1 MVLSNSFDLIF
12 STFIL
17 CFRERPFAPGANFA
31 TCSLAGSS
39 SAYECIEY
47 VGSTSP
53 VSYNYFKLSSDL
65 TTISGEQVYTPTA
78 VASGTGL
85 NSISITLNGVLAD
98 NSSITY
104 LPTNKSYYEVV
115 SNKDRTFVGGE

>member
-1 MVLSNSFDLIF
+1 MTLSNSFEYIY

-17 CFRERPFAPGANFA
+17 CFRERPFAPSPNFA
-31 TCSLAGSS
+31 TCSLVGSS

-53 VSYNYFKLSSDL
+53 ASYNYFQLSSDL
-65 TTISGEQVYTPTA
+65 TTISGEQVYTPA
-78 VASGTGL
+78 VIASGAGI
-85 NSISITLNGVLAD
+85 NSISIALDGTLAD
-98 NSSITY
+98 NSSKIY
-104 LPTNKSYYEVV
+104 LPTASSYYEVV